1 MKIWSNKKSR
11 INLILFTLNI
21 TYIFFIGIFADYK
34 NIQSIYYSVIS
45 FIYLFSTLAIK
56 RNSGKHI
63 YLPVSIIILL
73 WVSFILKMPILMKI
87 TSLLSTVFFIAVV
100 FMLVAQVANSKKIGF
115 LEFLESVNIYL
126 LFGIAASILF
136 KTVYNADPSA
146 FTSNSG
152 ELSNRADF
160 IYFSFVTLT
169 TLGYGDILPVSNLA
183 KSLTIFFTVT
193 GQLYLTMIIALLV
206 GKYLGSKNN
215 N

>member
-1 MKIWSNKKSR
+1 MKIWKNQRSK
-11 INLILFTLNI
+11 INLVLFILNI
-21 TYIFFIGIFADYK
+21 TYIFFIGIFADDK
-34 NIQSIYYSVIS
+34 NIQAFYYSVIS
-45 FIYLFSTLAIK
+45 FIYLFATLAIK
-56 RNSGKHI
+56 RNYGKHI

-73 WVSFILKMPILMKI
+73 WVSFLLKLSLLMKI
-87 TSLLSTVFFIAVV
+87 TSLISTVFFIVVV
-100 FMLVAQVANSKKIGF
+100 FMLVVQVAKSKKISL
-115 LEFLESVNIYL
+115 LEFMESVNVYL

-146 FTSNSG
+146 FVSSSG
-152 ELSNRADF
+152 DLSNRADF

-183 KSLTIFFTVT
+183 KSLTIFFAVT

-206 GKYLGSKNN
+206 GKYLSSKNN